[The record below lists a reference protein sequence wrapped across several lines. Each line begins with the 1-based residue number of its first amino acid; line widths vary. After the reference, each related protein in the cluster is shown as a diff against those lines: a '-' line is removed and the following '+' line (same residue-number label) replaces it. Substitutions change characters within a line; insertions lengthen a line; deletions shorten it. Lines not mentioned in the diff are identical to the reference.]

1 MREDDSNFLRG
12 KTTERVFWSN
22 RSFSLKNA
30 QQPRVIKE
38 KSSGDVFP
46 LLSRGGRHRL
56 ASSLFLRSIL
66 MHLFA
71 RSVHTEEGVSLSTR
85 DFIHLSF

>member
-1 MREDDSNFLRG
+1 MILISCVVKQRRTFFGQTVR
-12 KTTERVFWSN
+12 
-22 RSFSLKNA
+22 LKKA
-30 QQPRVIKE
+30 DVLKE

-56 ASSLFLRSIL
+56 VFSLFAIDFDV
-66 MHLFA
+66 HLFA
-71 RSVHTEEGVSLSTR
+71 RSVHTEEGVSSSTR